1 MCRSCIG
8 SLITGGWIEAT
19 NAFRPSRRDVLAM
32 GVAAG
37 TASAL
42 VPRRVFAA
50 DGGAETIFQNGTVV
64 PMAGHGDAQAVAIGQ
79 GRILA
84 VGSQS
89 DVAGLKT
96 SATRIVDLGGRT
108 LLPGFIDPHH
118 HTCGA
123 ALFAELLVDV
133 GYERFPTRPALMAA
147 LKDLA
152 TKTPPGQWILT
163 CNFDN
168 LLQGGDLSM
177 TELDAVAPNNP
188 LFVWYTNA
196 HDGAANSRAF
206 EVAKIPADIG
216 ALPGG
221 GHFGRGPDG
230 KLNGLVYEE
239 SALLMVV
246 KPAAP
251 KLSPEL
257 MAKALKDYTV
267 RTAAAGNTTLH
278 EPGTIQP
285 EWIEGLVKVS
295 NVLSARLS
303 ASLMEDSLEAGNAY
317 RSLGIG
323 PRATEFPNSRFS
335 LFGIKIVNDGSN
347 QTLTGAQTKP
357 YLNSQSK
364 GAPNYAPQELKRMVA
379 AVKAAGWPVMIHC
392 NGDAAADDAL
402 DAIEAAYGANPP
414 TGRNRIEHATMLRP
428 DQITRM
434 QRLGVE
440 PSFLMNHL
448 YLYGAAYRDQ
458 IFGPERTAF
467 MDPAGACL
475 KAGVPFTLHT
485 DAPCSP
491 IGPLRIIQAAVTR
504 RCTFDRSVIG
514 ADQAITI
521 DDALAATTINA
532 ARQIGLEH
540 RIGTLEPGK
549 DADLVILE
557 QDPRKVDPERIMGIK
572 VSETWVAGGKVH
584 G

>member
-8 SLITGGWIEAT
+8 TLISKGWIEAS
-19 NAFRPSRRDVLAM
+19 NAFRPSRREVMAM
-32 GVAAG
+32 GLAAG
-37 TASAL
+37 AASAL
-42 VPRRVFAA
+42 GPRRAFAA
-50 DGGAETIFQNGTVV
+50 DGGAEVIFRNGTVI
-64 PMAGHGDAQAVAIGQ
+64 PMTGGRDAEALAIGQ

-84 VGSQS
+84 VGGAAE
-89 DVAGLKT
+89 VAGVQT
-96 SATRIVDLGGRT
+96 PATKVVDLAGRT

-133 GYERFPTRPALMAA
+133 GFAIYPTRAA
-147 LKDLA
+147 LIAGLKQLA
-152 TKTPPGQWILT
+152 GKTPPGQWIL
-163 CNFDN
+163 CYNFDN

-177 TELDAVAPNNP
+177 AELDAVAPQNP
-188 LFVWYTNA
+188 LFVWYINA

-206 EVAKIPADIG
+206 EIAKVPADIG

-230 KLNGLVYEE
+230 KLNGLIYEE

-257 MAKALKDYTV
+257 LAKALRDYTA
-267 RTAAAGNTTLH
+267 RTAAVGNTTLH

-285 EWIEGLVKVS
+285 EWIEGLVKLS

-303 ASLMEDSLEAGNAY
+303 ASLMEDSLSAGDAY
-317 RSLGIG
+317 RALGIG

-335 LFGIKIVNDGSN
+335 LYGIKIVNDGSN
-347 QTLTGAQTKP
+347 QTETGAQTKP

-364 GAPNYAPQELKRMVA
+364 GAPNYPAGELKQMVA

-414 TGRNRIEHATMLRP
+414 TGVNRIEHATMVRP
-428 DQITRM
+428 DQVARM
-434 QRLGVE
+434 KRLGVE
-440 PSFLMNHL
+440 PSFLMNHVF
-448 YLYGAAYRDQ
+448 LYGAAYRDQ

-467 MDPAGACL
+467 MDPAGACV
-475 KAGVPFTLHT
+475 KAGLPFTLHT

-504 RCTFDRSVIG
+504 RCTVDGSVVG
-514 ADQAITI
+514 PDQAVAIG
-521 DDALAATTINA
+521 DALAATTIQA
-532 ARQIGLEH
+532 ARQIGLAH
-540 RIGTLEPGK
+540 RIGSLETGK
-549 DADLVILE
+549 DADLVVLE
-557 QDPRKVDPERIMGIK
+557 QDPRKADPAHIMDIT
-572 VSETWVAGGKVH
+572 VSETWVAGAKVH